1 MESKRDSQIK
11 VKQKK
16 PGHCITIWVTSLCF
30 IAPIL
35 VIASDNCGCRADKQW
50 LQHPQYGNY
59 KFKQCFVTHGWFKRK
74 DHMHVVHSMP
84 SDCWQ
89 SLCRQSKILG
99 HESNTLKGDNSPWI
113 PETIKTLSFP
123 TTRWNGKRLQLNLE
137 LMTPPRQLPLD
148 TFSSHFFKITV
159 SLLSLVPEWEAGE
172 KRKLEQ
178 LLYNC
183 IVRKTTFMSSAQD
196 SCLYCIFLFQLQEAI
211 QKMKRIRSFIITSNQ
226 CLSLITN
233 RHHTKYDLRLFDDG
247 IYYLAHLLA
256 EEKTNWD
263 GRRWFNEL

>member
-1 MESKRDSQIK
+1 
-11 VKQKK
+11 
-16 PGHCITIWVTSLCF
+16 
-30 IAPIL
+30 
-35 VIASDNCGCRADKQW
+35 
-50 LQHPQYGNY
+50 
-59 KFKQCFVTHGWFKRK
+59 
-74 DHMHVVHSMP
+74 MHVVHSMP

-89 SLCRQSKILG
+89 GLCRQSKILG
-99 HESNTLKGDNSPWI
+99 HESNTLKGDNSPWV

-123 TTRWNGKRLQLNLE
+123 TTRWNVKRLQLNPE

-159 SLLSLVPEWEAGE
+159 FAISSARMRGRGREETRAATVQSYSKKDNFHVICTRLLSLLYLFVPISRG
-172 KRKLEQ
+172 
-178 LLYNC
+178 Y
-183 IVRKTTFMSSAQD
+183 T
-196 SCLYCIFLFQLQEAI
+196 
-211 QKMKRIRSFIITSNQ
+211 KMKRRRSFIITSNQ

-233 RHHTKYDLRLFDDG
+233 RHHSNYDLRLFDDG